1 MRTYELYLIQEDV
14 TKSYFGREF
23 LLFDLFARFAQSRSL
38 SEKKVLYKQMKY
50 ITLPLQVMKLHHKME
65 QALRTYGKYERNEH
79 THIISN
85 ENVYGEVSI
94 KPQYIRMHTSENVEM
109 ETAIFEVLRKCELT
123 FLAMDY
129 ESKQYGWLNPLKQV
143 RTYI

>member
-1 MRTYELYLIQEDV
+1 MRTYELYLIQEDI
-14 TKSYFGREF
+14 TKTYFGREF
-23 LLFDLFARFAQSRSL
+23 LLFDLFTRFAQSRSL

-65 QALRTYGKYERNEH
+65 QALRTYEKYERNDYM
-79 THIISN
+79 HIVSN
-85 ENVYGEVSI
+85 GNVYGEVSI
-94 KPQYIRMHTSENVEM
+94 KSQYIRMYTSGNVEL
-109 ETAIFEVLRKCELT
+109 ETAIFEVLRKCEMT

>member
-1 MRTYELYLIQEDV
+1 MRAYELYLIREDI
-14 TKSYFGREF
+14 TKAYFGREF

-50 ITLPLQVMKLHHKME
+50 ITLPLQVMKLHYKME
-65 QALRTYGKYERNEH
+65 QALRTYGTYERNGYMH
-79 THIISN
+79 TVSN
-85 ENVYGEVSI
+85 ENVYGEVRI
-94 KPQYIRMHTSENVEM
+94 KSQHIRMYTSENVEL
-109 ETAIFEVLRKCELT
+109 ETAIFEVLRKCEMT

-129 ESKQYGWLNPLKQV
+129 ENKQYGWLNPLKQA